1 MEINRITLPPISSPG
16 EVTTFYSFESGAP
29 RSVALANMAVLL
41 SGRQN
46 ATVPVLMIDWDT
58 EAPGLHHLFGLRDAR
73 PGLLEYF
80 DACREQLEGLART
93 HGDACDDERAR
104 LALEAIDWEAYVE
117 RVDESRPLFL
127 MRAGQFDDTYGERAD
142 RMDWDGLFA
151 ACPALFR
158 SFAAHLTRQF
168 QHVLV
173 DARGGRS
180 AAVSICT
187 TLLPDKLVA
196 LFTPGAR
203 SVEGMAGVVT
213 RAVDYR
219 CSHEEEQRPLLVYP
233 VPCAIDSADSE
244 RRLQWRRGDPHKGA
258 PGYQAALE
266 KLLRSCYGV
275 SQLSLD
281 SYLDEVQLP
290 HSNALISGE
299 HLGIAPERDSDRFSL
314 TRTFETLLDWV
325 VPGRFPW
332 QSHAEVELLAA
343 VEAGRA
349 ACAESVSVGVAVPLA
364 GNLALLGELY
374 MRQGRPRQAQEYIE
388 EGVGLRQ
395 RLLGDTHPDTRAS
408 RAALG
413 ALLRETG
420 KLHEARFMA
429 EMLVD
434 DCARLAGAD
443 HPETLAA
450 RSALAGTL
458 AQLGEFER
466 ALELHEQITS
476 ACEKRFGPGHIATLD
491 SLAAQAE
498 TLTRQGELS
507 RARMVYERVLERRQR
522 LLGAEHEDTLR
533 CTQQLASLLCELGDL
548 ANARKLQET
557 VVRSREKHA
566 GPDAGATLQARE
578 ALAEILAAQGDLDAV
593 RNMQEALARARERRL
608 GSEHPETLS
617 IQLRLATT
625 LGQQGDLEAARRLQQ
640 HVVNTQERIHGMD
653 DLQTLR
659 SKKMLAATLSSQG
672 HNVAARKLEESVQQ
686 ESARQQHIRAMSSGP
701 HGLQAMPA
709 VRRQAAGDG
718 PDHGVNDSLD
728 DKLAQLQKL
737 IENRSPREA
746 RALADHLRKSI
757 LRPSVAHPVRKR
769 GVAMIKQVYQQDGD
783 KDALLAFTEAEV
795 SSLEGALF
803 EAAAGRPLAVR

>member
-1 MEINRITLPPISSPG
+1 MEINRITLPPITAPG

-29 RSVALANMAVLL
+29 RSVALANTAVLL
-41 SGRQN
+41 AARQN

-58 EAPGLHHLFGLRDAR
+58 EAPGLHHLFGLRDTR

-80 DACREQLEGLART
+80 DACRGQLQGLART
-93 HGDACDDERAR
+93 HGGACDEERAR

-158 SFAAHLTRQF
+158 SFADHLTRQF
-168 QHVLV
+168 QHVLI
-173 DARGGRS
+173 DSRGGRS
-180 AAVSICT
+180 AAVSVCT

-196 LFTPGAR
+196 LFTPGTR
-203 SVEGMAGVVT
+203 SLEGMAGVVT
-213 RAVDYR
+213 RAIDYR
-219 CSHEEEQRPLLVYP
+219 CTHEDEQRPLMVYP
-233 VPCAIDSADSE
+233 VPCAIDSGDSE
-244 RRLQWRRGDPHKGA
+244 RRLQWRRGDPHKGV

-281 SYLDEVQLP
+281 SYLDEVQLQ
-290 HSNALISGE
+290 HSNALMSGE
-299 HLGIAPERDSDRFSL
+299 HLGSAPERDGDRFSL
-314 TRTFETLLDWV
+314 TRTFNILLEWL

-332 QSHAEVELLAA
+332 QSHTEVELFGAVDAA
-343 VEAGRA
+343 RA
-349 ACAESVSVGVAVPLA
+349 ACADGVSVGAAIPLA
-364 GNLALLGELY
+364 GNLALLGQLY
-374 MRQGRPRQAQEYIE
+374 MRQGRLRQAQEYLE
-388 EGVGLRQ
+388 ESVGLRQ
-395 RLLGDTHPDTRAS
+395 RLLGETHPDTRAG
-408 RAALG
+408 RAALA

-420 KLHEARFMA
+420 KLHEAKFMY

-434 DCARLAGAD
+434 DCARLAGPR

-466 ALELHEQITS
+466 ALQLHEQITS
-476 ACEKRFGPGHIATLD
+476 ACEEHVGPGHMATLD
-491 SLAAQAE
+491 SLAGQAD

-533 CTQQLASLLCELGDL
+533 CTQQLAVLLCELGDL

-557 VVRSREKHA
+557 VVRAREKHA
-566 GPDAGATLQARE
+566 GPDAASTLQARE

-593 RNMQEALARARERRL
+593 RCMQEALARARERRL

-640 HVVNTQERIHGMD
+640 HVVSLQERIHGTD
-653 DLQTLR
+653 DLETLR

-686 ESARQQHIRAMSSGP
+686 VSDRLQHIRAMSSGP
-701 HGLQAMPA
+701 HGLQALPA
-709 VRRQAAGDG
+709 GRRLATSDG
-718 PDHGVNDSLD
+718 PDQGVSDSLD
-728 DKLAQLQKL
+728 DKLAQLEKL

-746 RALADHLRKSI
+746 RALADSLRKSI
-757 LRPSVAHPVRKR
+757 LRPSVAHALRRR
-769 GVAMIKQVYQQDGD
+769 GVAMIKQVYLQDGD
-783 KDALLAFTEAEV
+783 KDALLAFTQDEV